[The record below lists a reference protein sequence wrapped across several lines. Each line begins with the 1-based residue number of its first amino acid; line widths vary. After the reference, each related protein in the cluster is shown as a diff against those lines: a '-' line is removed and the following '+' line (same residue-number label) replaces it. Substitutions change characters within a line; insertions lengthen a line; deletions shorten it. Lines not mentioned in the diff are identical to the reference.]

1 MGGTA
6 VSVALFDSGD
16 HRFMKRAIILVL
28 ALVVLLGAAG
38 GLGYFQ
44 MVVKPAMIKG
54 FIQKAG
60 QPTNSVAAT
69 QARTET
75 WTPTLTAIGSLRATQ
90 GVEIAP
96 QVGGVVR
103 AIKFESSQ
111 DIQKGA
117 LLVEIDDSTE
127 QADLKANQAALLNAQ
142 STLNRQSKLVSGG
155 NSTQATLDQ
164 ATAARDQAA
173 AAVER
178 TKAIIAQKRIAA
190 PFDGR
195 LGIRRIDI
203 GQYVSPG
210 APLVT
215 LQQLDPIY
223 VDFQAPEQYFARLAV
238 DQTITLTVDAFGGK
252 TFSGKVKFL
261 DARISTDTRNF
272 LVRGEIENKD
282 KKLLPGMF
290 ANVSVLAGD
299 ARQVVTLPRT
309 AVVYSLYGDSVYVLK
324 TPAPKPGEAQAA
336 QPQKATQPT
345 DALYE
350 VERRFVRVGETQG
363 DRVEIADGVKAGET
377 VVSEGQVKLFAGMRV
392 RIDPKAGL
400 APMNPMPKL

>member
-1 MGGTA
+1 
-6 VSVALFDSGD
+6 
-16 HRFMKRAIILVL
+16 MKRAIILVL
-28 ALVVLLGAAG
+28 ALVILLGAAG

-69 QARTET
+69 QAKTET

-111 DIQKGA
+111 DVHKGA

-178 TKAIIAQKRIAA
+178 TKAIIAQKRIVA

-210 APLVT
+210 TPLVT
-215 LQQLDPIY
+215 LQKLDPIY

-238 DQTITLTVDAFGGK
+238 GQTITLTVDAFGGK
-252 TFSGKVKFL
+252 TFNGKVKFL

-272 LVRGEIENKD
+272 LVRGEIQNDE

-290 ANVSVLAGD
+290 ANVSVSAGSP
-299 ARQVVTLPRT
+299 REVVTLPRT

-336 QPQKATQPT
+336 QPQAGVKPS

-350 VERRFVRVGETQG
+350 VERRFVRVGETHG

-377 VVSEGQVKLFAGMRV
+377 VVSEGQVKLFPGMRV

-400 APMNPMPKL
+400 PPMNPMPKL

>member
-1 MGGTA
+1 
-6 VSVALFDSGD
+6 
-16 HRFMKRAIILVL
+16 MKRAIIIVL
-28 ALVVLLGAAG
+28 ALVILLGAAG

-54 FIQKAG
+54 FIQNAG
-60 QPTNSVAAT
+60 QPTSSVAAVD
-69 QARTET
+69 AKTES

-103 AIKFESSQ
+103 AIRFESSQ
-111 DIQKGA
+111 DIKKGA
-117 LLVEIDDSTE
+117 PLVEIDDSTE
-127 QADLKANQAALLNAQ
+127 QADLKANQAALQNTQA
-142 STLNRQSKLVSGG
+142 TLERQSKLVSGG
-155 NSTQATLDQ
+155 NTTQASLDQ

-178 TKAIIAQKRIAA
+178 TKAIIAQKRISA

-210 APLVT
+210 TPLVT

-223 VDFQAPEQYFARLAV
+223 VDFQAPEQYFAQLAV
-238 DQTITLTVDAFGGK
+238 GQTIVLTVDAFAGK
-252 TFSGKVKFL
+252 TFKGKIKFL
-261 DARISTDTRNF
+261 DTRISTDTRNF
-272 LVRGEIENKD
+272 LVRGEIENND

-290 ANVSVLAGD
+290 ANVTVSAGAPRD
-299 ARQVVTLPRT
+299 VVTLPRT
-309 AVVYSLYGDSVYVLK
+309 AIVYSLYGDSVYVLK

-336 QPQKATQPT
+336 QPKAAGGDP
-345 DALYE
+345 LFE

-363 DRVEIADGVKAGET
+363 DRIEIVEGVKAGEK
-377 VVSEGQVKLFAGMRV
+377 VVSEGQVKLFQGMRV
-392 RIDPKAGL
+392 RVDPKAGL
-400 APMNPMPKL
+400 PPMNPMPKL

>member
-1 MGGTA
+1 
-6 VSVALFDSGD
+6 
-16 HRFMKRAIILVL
+16 MKRAIVIVL
-28 ALVVLLGAAG
+28 ALVILLGAAG

-44 MVVKPAMIKG
+44 MVMKPAMIKG

-60 QPTNSVAAT
+60 QPTSTVAAT
-69 QARTET
+69 QAKTET

-127 QADLKANQAALLNAQ
+127 QADLKANQAALRNAQ
-142 STLNRQSKLVSGG
+142 ATLDRQSKLVSGG
-155 NSTQATLDQ
+155 NTTQASLDQ
-164 ATAARDQAA
+164 AIATRDQAA

-178 TKAIIAQKRIAA
+178 TKAIIAQKRIVA

-210 APLVT
+210 TPLVT
-215 LQQLDPIY
+215 LQKLDPIY

-238 DQTITLTVDAFGGK
+238 GQTITLTVDAFGGK
-252 TFSGKVKFL
+252 TFNGKVKFL

-272 LVRGEIENKD
+272 LVRGEIQNDE

-290 ANVSVLAGD
+290 ANVSVSAGSP
-299 ARQVVTLPRT
+299 REVVTLPRT

-336 QPQKATQPT
+336 QPQAGVKPS

-350 VERRFVRVGETQG
+350 VERRFVRVGETHG

-377 VVSEGQVKLFAGMRV
+377 VVSEGQVKLFPGMRV

-400 APMNPMPKL
+400 PPMNPMPKL

>member
-1 MGGTA
+1 
-6 VSVALFDSGD
+6 
-16 HRFMKRAIILVL
+16 MKRAIVIVL
-28 ALVVLLGAAG
+28 ALVILLGAAG

-44 MVVKPAMIKG
+44 MVMKPAMIKG

-60 QPTNSVAAT
+60 QPTSSVAAT
-69 QARTET
+69 QAKTET

-127 QADLKANQAALLNAQ
+127 QADLKANQAALRNAQ
-142 STLNRQSKLVSGG
+142 ATLDRQSKLVSGG
-155 NSTQATLDQ
+155 NTTQASLDQ
-164 ATAARDQAA
+164 ATATRDQAA

-178 TKAIIAQKRIAA
+178 TKAIIAQKRIVA

-210 APLVT
+210 TPLVT
-215 LQQLDPIY
+215 LQKLDPIY

-238 DQTITLTVDAFGGK
+238 GQTITLTVDAFGGK
-252 TFSGKVKFL
+252 TFNGKVKFL

-272 LVRGEIENKD
+272 LVRGEIQNDE

-290 ANVSVLAGD
+290 ANVSVSAGSP
-299 ARQVVTLPRT
+299 REVVTLPRT

-336 QPQKATQPT
+336 QPQAGVKPS

-350 VERRFVRVGETQG
+350 VERRFVRVGETHG

-377 VVSEGQVKLFAGMRV
+377 VVSEGQVKLFPGMRV

-400 APMNPMPKL
+400 PPMNPMPKL

>member
-1 MGGTA
+1 
-6 VSVALFDSGD
+6 
-16 HRFMKRAIILVL
+16 MKRASIIIITLL
-28 ALVVLLGAAG
+28 ILLGLAG

-44 MVVKPAMIKG
+44 TVTKPAMIKG

-60 QPTNSVAAT
+60 QPTSSVAAAA
-69 QARTET
+69 ARTET

-103 AIKFESSQ
+103 AIRFESSQ
-111 DIQKGA
+111 DVKKGTP
-117 LLVEIDDSTE
+117 LVEIDDSTE
-127 QADLKANQAALLNAQ
+127 QADLKANQAALVNTQ
-142 STLNRQSKLVSGG
+142 TTLERQSKLVSGG
-155 NSTQATLDQ
+155 NTTQASLDQ

-178 TKAIIAQKRIAA
+178 TKAIIAQKRIVA

-203 GQYVSPG
+203 GQYVPPG
-210 APLVT
+210 TPMVT

-223 VDFQAPEQYFARLAV
+223 VDFQAPEQNFAQLAV
-238 DQTITLTVDAFGGK
+238 GQTINLTVDAFAGRTFNGK
-252 TFSGKVKFL
+252 IKFL
-261 DARISTDTRNF
+261 DARISIDTRNF
-272 LVRGEIENKD
+272 LVRGEIENND

-290 ANVSVLAGD
+290 ANVSVSAG
-299 ARQVVTLPRT
+299 APRQVVTLPRT
-309 AVVYSLYGDSVYVLK
+309 AIVYSLYGDSVYVLK
-324 TPAPKPGEAQAA
+324 TPAPKAGEAQAA
-336 QPQKATQPT
+336 TPQTASQPQGDQ
-345 DALYE
+345 LFE

-363 DRVEIADGVKAGET
+363 NRIEMAEGVKAGET
-377 VVSEGQVKLFAGMRV
+377 VVTEGQVKLFPGMRV
-392 RIDPKAGL
+392 RIDPNAGL

>member
-1 MGGTA
+1 MA
-6 VSVALFDSGD
+6 RRLAPPDIP
-16 HRFMKRAIILVL
+16 RRMKRASLLTIVF
-28 ALVVLLGAAG
+28 VLLAGLAG
-38 GLGYFQ
+38 GLYYFQ
-44 MVVKPAMIKG
+44 TETKPAMIKG

-69 QARTET
+69 PAKLET

-103 AIKFESSQ
+103 AIRFESSQ
-111 DIQKGA
+111 DIKKGA

-127 QADLKANQAALLNAQ
+127 QADLKANIAALQNAQ
-142 STLNRQSKLVSGG
+142 LTYDRQSKLVSGG
-155 NSTQATLDQ
+155 NTTQANLDQ
-164 ATAARDQAA
+164 ALAGRDQAA

-178 TKAIIAQKRIAA
+178 TKAIIAQKKIVA

-210 APLVT
+210 TALVT

-223 VDFQAPEQYFARLAV
+223 VDFQAPEQNLAQIAV
-238 DQTITLTVDAFGGK
+238 GQAIDLTVDAFPGRK
-252 TFSGKVKFL
+252 FVGKVKFV
-261 DARISTDTRNF
+261 DARVSVDTRNF
-272 LVRGEIENKD
+272 LVRGEIENAE

-290 ANVSVLAGD
+290 ANVAIMAGAKRD
-299 ARQVVTLPRT
+299 VVTTPRT

-324 TPAPKPGEAQAA
+324 GAAGSGQTQAA
-336 QPQKATQPT
+336 PAA

-350 VERRFVRVGETQG
+350 VERRFVRLGETQG
-363 DRVEIADGVKAGET
+363 DRIEIREGLKAGET
-377 VVSEGQVKLFAGMRV
+377 VVSEGQIKLFPGMKV
-392 RIDPKAGL
+392 RIDPNAGL
-400 APMNPMPKL
+400 APMNPLPRL

>member
-1 MGGTA
+1 
-6 VSVALFDSGD
+6 
-16 HRFMKRAIILVL
+16 MKRAIVIVL
-28 ALVVLLGAAG
+28 ALVILLGAAG

-44 MVVKPAMIKG
+44 MVMKPAMIKG

-60 QPTNSVAAT
+60 QPTSSVAAT
-69 QARTET
+69 QAKTET
-75 WTPTLTAIGSLRATQ
+75 WTPTLAAIGSLRATQ

-127 QADLKANQAALLNAQ
+127 QADLKANQAALRNAQ
-142 STLNRQSKLVSGG
+142 ATLDRQSKLVSGG
-155 NSTQATLDQ
+155 NTTQASLDQ
-164 ATAARDQAA
+164 ATATRDQAA

-178 TKAIIAQKRIAA
+178 TKAIIAQKRIVA

-210 APLVT
+210 TPLVT
-215 LQQLDPIY
+215 LQKLDPIY

-238 DQTITLTVDAFGGK
+238 GQTITLTVDAFGGK
-252 TFSGKVKFL
+252 TFNGKVKFL

-272 LVRGEIENKD
+272 LVRGEIQNDE

-290 ANVSVLAGD
+290 ANVSVSAGSP
-299 ARQVVTLPRT
+299 REVVTLPRT

-336 QPQKATQPT
+336 QPQAGVKPS

-350 VERRFVRVGETQG
+350 VERRFVRVGETHG

-377 VVSEGQVKLFAGMRV
+377 VVSEGQVKLFPGMRV

-400 APMNPMPKL
+400 PPMNPMPKL

>member
-1 MGGTA
+1 
-6 VSVALFDSGD
+6 
-16 HRFMKRAIILVL
+16 MKRAIVIVL
-28 ALVVLLGAAG
+28 ALVILLGAAG

-44 MVVKPAMIKG
+44 MVMKPAMIKG

-60 QPTNSVAAT
+60 QPTSSVAAT
-69 QARTET
+69 QAKTET

-127 QADLKANQAALLNAQ
+127 QADLKANQAALRNAQ
-142 STLNRQSKLVSGG
+142 ATLDRQSKLVSGG
-155 NSTQATLDQ
+155 NTTQASLDQ
-164 ATAARDQAA
+164 AIATRDQAA

-178 TKAIIAQKRIAA
+178 TKAIIAQKRIVA

-210 APLVT
+210 TPLVT
-215 LQQLDPIY
+215 LQKLDPIY

-238 DQTITLTVDAFGGK
+238 GQTITLTVDAFGGK
-252 TFSGKVKFL
+252 TFNGKVKFL

-272 LVRGEIENKD
+272 LVRGEIQNDE

-290 ANVSVLAGD
+290 ANVSVSAGSP
-299 ARQVVTLPRT
+299 REVVTLPRT

-336 QPQKATQPT
+336 QPQAGVKPS

-350 VERRFVRVGETQG
+350 VERRFVRVGETHG

-377 VVSEGQVKLFAGMRV
+377 VVSEGQVKLFPGMRV

-400 APMNPMPKL
+400 PPMNPMPKL

>member
-1 MGGTA
+1 
-6 VSVALFDSGD
+6 
-16 HRFMKRAIILVL
+16 MKRAIVIVL
-28 ALVVLLGAAG
+28 ALVILLGAAG

-44 MVVKPAMIKG
+44 MVMKPAMIKG

-60 QPTNSVAAT
+60 QPTSSVAAT
-69 QARTET
+69 QAKTET

-127 QADLKANQAALLNAQ
+127 QADLKANQAALRNAQ
-142 STLNRQSKLVSGG
+142 ATLDRQSKLVSGG
-155 NSTQATLDQ
+155 NTTQASLDQ
-164 ATAARDQAA
+164 ATATRDQAA

-178 TKAIIAQKRIAA
+178 TKAIIAQKRIVA

-210 APLVT
+210 TPLVT
-215 LQQLDPIY
+215 LQKLDPIY

-238 DQTITLTVDAFGGK
+238 GQTITLTVDAFGGK
-252 TFSGKVKFL
+252 TFNGKVKFL

-272 LVRGEIENKD
+272 LVRGEIQNDE

-290 ANVSVLAGD
+290 ANVSVSAGSP
-299 ARQVVTLPRT
+299 REVVTLPRT

-336 QPQKATQPT
+336 QPQAGVKPSDT
-345 DALYE
+345 LYE
-350 VERRFVRVGETQG
+350 VERRFVRVGETHG

-377 VVSEGQVKLFAGMRV
+377 VVSEGQVKLFPGMRV

-400 APMNPMPKL
+400 PPMNPMPKL

>member
-1 MGGTA
+1 
-6 VSVALFDSGD
+6 
-16 HRFMKRAIILVL
+16 MKRASIVVIVL
-28 ALVVLLGAAG
+28 IVLLGLAG

-44 MVVKPAMIKG
+44 MVVKPEMIKG
-54 FIQKAG
+54 FIKSAG

-69 QARTET
+69 TSKEEN
-75 WTPTLTAIGSLRATQ
+75 WTPRLAAIGSLRATQ

-103 AIKFESSQ
+103 AIRFESSQ

-117 LLVEIDDSTE
+117 PLVEIDDSTE
-127 QADLKANQAALLNAQ
+127 QADLKSNQALLRNAQ
-142 STLNRQSKLVSGG
+142 FVLDRQSKLVGGG
-155 NSTQATLDQ
+155 NTTQASVDS

-178 TKAIIAQKRIAA
+178 TKAVIAQKQIAA
-190 PFDGR
+190 PFSGR

-210 APLVT
+210 MPLVT

-223 VDFQAPEQYFARLAV
+223 VDFQAPEQNFAQLATGQTV
-238 DQTITLTVDAFGGK
+238 DIAVDAFPGQKFTGRI
-252 TFSGKVKFL
+252 KFL
-261 DARISTDTRNF
+261 DARVSIDTRNF
-272 LVRGEIENKD
+272 LVRAEIDNPA

-290 ANVSVLAGD
+290 ANVSVAAGQP
-299 ARQVVTLPRT
+299 RTVVTLPRT
-309 AVVYSLYGDSVYVLK
+309 SVAYSLYGDSIYVLA
-324 TPAPKPGEAQAA
+324 PAAPPAGGAQAA
-336 QPQKATQPT
+336 PAQAQSDQ
-345 DALYE
+345 LFS

-363 DRVEIADGVKAGET
+363 DRVAISEGLKPSET
-377 VVSEGQVKLFAGMRV
+377 VISEGQIKLQPGMRV

-400 APMNPMPKL
+400 APMNPLPRL

>member
-1 MGGTA
+1 
-6 VSVALFDSGD
+6 
-16 HRFMKRAIILVL
+16 MKRAVILVL
-28 ALVVLLGAAG
+28 AFVILLGAAG

-60 QPTNSVAAT
+60 QPTNSVGAT
-69 QARTET
+69 QAKTET

-111 DIQKGA
+111 DIKKGA

-127 QADLKANQAALLNAQ
+127 QADLKANQAALVNTQA
-142 STLNRQSKLVSGG
+142 TLDRQSKLVSGG

-178 TKAIIAQKRIAA
+178 IKAVIAQKRIVA

-210 APLVT
+210 TPLVT

-223 VDFQAPEQYFARLAV
+223 VDFQAPEQYFAQLAV
-238 DQTITLTVDAFGGK
+238 GQTIVLTVDAFAGK
-252 TFSGKVKFL
+252 TFKGKIKFL

-272 LVRGEIENKD
+272 LVRGEIEND
-282 KKLLPGMF
+282 EKKLLPGMF
-290 ANVSVLAGD
+290 ANVSVSAG
-299 ARQVVTLPRT
+299 APRQVVTLPRT

-324 TPAPKPGEAQAA
+324 TPEPRPGDAQAA
-336 QPQKATQPT
+336 QAQAPAQPQA

-350 VERRFVRVGETQG
+350 VDRRFVRVGETQG
-363 DRVEIADGVKAGET
+363 DRIEIADGVKAGEM
-377 VVSEGQVKLFAGMRV
+377 VVSEGQVKLFPGMRV
-392 RIDPKAGL
+392 RVDPNAGL
-400 APMNPMPKL
+400 APMTPLPKL

>member
-1 MGGTA
+1 
-6 VSVALFDSGD
+6 
-16 HRFMKRAIILVL
+16 MKRAIVIVL
-28 ALVVLLGAAG
+28 ALVILLGAAG

-60 QPTNSVAAT
+60 QPTSSVAAT
-69 QARTET
+69 QAKTET

-127 QADLKANQAALLNAQ
+127 QADLKANQAALRNAQ
-142 STLNRQSKLVSGG
+142 ATLDRQSKLVSGG
-155 NSTQATLDQ
+155 NTTQASLDQ
-164 ATAARDQAA
+164 AIATRDQAA

-178 TKAIIAQKRIAA
+178 TKAIIAQKRIVA

-210 APLVT
+210 TPLVT
-215 LQQLDPIY
+215 LQKLDPIY

-238 DQTITLTVDAFGGK
+238 GQTITLTVDAFGGK
-252 TFSGKVKFL
+252 TFNGKVKFL

-272 LVRGEIENKD
+272 LVRGEIQNDE

-290 ANVSVLAGD
+290 ANVSVSAGSP
-299 ARQVVTLPRT
+299 REVVTLPRT

-336 QPQKATQPT
+336 QPQAGVKPS

-350 VERRFVRVGETQG
+350 VERRFVRVGETHG

-377 VVSEGQVKLFAGMRV
+377 VVSEGQVKLFPGMRV

-400 APMNPMPKL
+400 PPMNPMPKL

>member
-1 MGGTA
+1 
-6 VSVALFDSGD
+6 
-16 HRFMKRAIILVL
+16 MKRAIILVL
-28 ALVVLLGAAG
+28 ALIILLGAAG

-44 MVVKPAMIKG
+44 MIVKLAMIKG
-54 FIQKAG
+54 FIQQAG

-96 QVGGVVR
+96 QIGGVVR
-103 AIKFESSQ
+103 AIRFESSQ
-111 DIQKGA
+111 DIKKGA

-127 QADLKANQAALLNAQ
+127 QADLKANQAALQNAQ
-142 STLNRQSKLVSGG
+142 TTLDRQSKLVSGG
-155 NSTQATLDQ
+155 NTTQANADQ
-164 ATAARDQAA
+164 ALAARDQAA

-178 TKAIIAQKRIAA
+178 TKAIIAQKRIVA

-223 VDFQAPEQYFARLAV
+223 VDFQAPEQYFAQLGV
-238 DQTITLTVDAFGGK
+238 GQTITLTVDAFPGRTFNGK
-252 TFSGKVKFL
+252 IKFL
-261 DARISTDTRNF
+261 DARISIDTRNF
-272 LVRGEIENKD
+272 LVRGEIENND

-290 ANVSVLAGD
+290 ANVVVMAGA

-309 AVVYSLYGDSVYVLK
+309 SVVYSLYGDSVYVLK
-324 TPAPKPGEAQAA
+324 PAAKPGEAQAA
-336 QPQKATQPT
+336 QPQQAAQG
-345 DALYE
+345 DASLYE
-350 VERRFVRVGETQG
+350 VERRFVRIGETQG
-363 DRVEIADGVKAGET
+363 DRVEIVDGVKTGET
-377 VVSEGQVKLFAGMRV
+377 VVSEGQIKLFPGMRV

>member
-1 MGGTA
+1 
-6 VSVALFDSGD
+6 
-16 HRFMKRAIILVL
+16 MKRAAIIFL
-28 ALVVLLGAAG
+28 ALAILLGAAG

-44 MVVKPAMIKG
+44 MVVKPAMVKG

-60 QPTNSVAAT
+60 QPTSSVAAT
-69 QARTET
+69 QARTEN
-75 WTPTLTAIGSLRATQ
+75 WTPTLNAIGSLRATQ

-96 QVGGVVR
+96 QIGGVVR
-103 AIKFESSQ
+103 AIRFESSQ
-111 DIQKGA
+111 DIKKGA

-127 QADLKANQAALLNAQ
+127 QADLKANQAALQNAQ
-142 STLNRQSKLVSGG
+142 LTYERQSKLVSGG
-155 NSTQATLDQ
+155 NTTQASMDQ
-164 ATAARDQAA
+164 ALAAREQAA

-178 TKAIIAQKRIAA
+178 TKAVIAQKRIVA

-223 VDFQAPEQYFARLAV
+223 VDFQAPEQYFAQLAV
-238 DQTITLTVDAFGGK
+238 GQTITLTVDAFPGK
-252 TFSGKVKFL
+252 PFKGKIKFL
-261 DARISTDTRNF
+261 DARISIDTRNF
-272 LVRGEIENKD
+272 LVRGEIENNAKQ
-282 KKLLPGMF
+282 LLPGMF
-290 ANVSVLAGD
+290 ANLTVMAGA

-324 TPAPKPGEAQAA
+324 PPAPKPGEAQAA
-336 QPQKATQPT
+336 GPQS

-363 DRVEIADGVKAGET
+363 EQIKISDGVKAGET
-377 VVSEGQVKLFAGMRV
+377 VVGEGQVKLFPGMRV

>member
-1 MGGTA
+1 
-6 VSVALFDSGD
+6 
-16 HRFMKRAIILVL
+16 MKRAIIIVL
-28 ALVVLLGAAG
+28 ALVILLGAAG

-54 FIQKAG
+54 FIQNAG
-60 QPTNSVAAT
+60 QPTSSVAA
-69 QARTET
+69 ADAKTES
-75 WTPTLTAIGSLRATQ
+75 WTPTLNAIGSLRATQ

-103 AIKFESSQ
+103 AIRFESSQ
-111 DIQKGA
+111 DIKRGA
-117 LLVEIDDSTE
+117 PLVEIDDSTE
-127 QADLKANQAALLNAQ
+127 QADLKANQAALQNTQA
-142 STLNRQSKLVSGG
+142 TLERQSKLVSGG
-155 NSTQATLDQ
+155 NTTQASLDQ

-178 TKAIIAQKRIAA
+178 TKAVIAQKRIVA

-210 APLVT
+210 TPLVT

-223 VDFQAPEQYFARLAV
+223 VDFQAPEQYFAQLAV
-238 DQTITLTVDAFGGK
+238 GQTIVLTVDAFPGK
-252 TFSGKVKFL
+252 SFKGKIKFL
-261 DARISTDTRNF
+261 DTRISVDTRNF
-272 LVRGEIENKD
+272 LVRGEIENND

-290 ANVSVLAGD
+290 ANVTVSAG
-299 ARQVVTLPRT
+299 APREVVTLPRT
-309 AVVYSLYGDSVYVLK
+309 SIVYSLYGDSVYVLK
-324 TPAPKPGEAQAA
+324 TPAPKAGEAQAA
-336 QPQKATQPT
+336 PKAANGDP
-345 DALYE
+345 LFE

-363 DRVEIADGVKAGET
+363 DRIEIAEGVRAGEKI
-377 VVSEGQVKLFAGMRV
+377 VSEGQVKLFPGMRV

-400 APMNPMPKL
+400 PPMNPMPKL

>member
-1 MGGTA
+1 
-6 VSVALFDSGD
+6 
-16 HRFMKRAIILVL
+16 MKRAIILVL
-28 ALVVLLGAAG
+28 ALVILLGAAG

-69 QARTET
+69 QAKTET

-111 DIQKGA
+111 DVQKGA

-127 QADLKANQAALLNAQ
+127 QADLKANQAALRNAQ
-142 STLNRQSKLVSGG
+142 ATLDRQSKLVSGG

-164 ATAARDQAA
+164 ATSARDQAA

-210 APLVT
+210 TPLVT
-215 LQQLDPIY
+215 LQKLDPIY

-238 DQTITLTVDAFGGK
+238 GQTITLTVDAFGGK
-252 TFSGKVKFL
+252 TFNGKVKFL

-272 LVRGEIENKD
+272 LVRGEIQNDE

-290 ANVSVLAGD
+290 ANVSVSAGSP
-299 ARQVVTLPRT
+299 REVVTLPRT

-336 QPQKATQPT
+336 QPQAGVKPSG
-345 DALYE
+345 ALYE
-350 VERRFVRVGETQG
+350 VERRFVRVGETHG

-377 VVSEGQVKLFAGMRV
+377 VVSEGQVKLFPGMRV

-400 APMNPMPKL
+400 PPMNPMPKL

>member
-1 MGGTA
+1 
-6 VSVALFDSGD
+6 
-16 HRFMKRAIILVL
+16 MKRAIILVL
-28 ALVVLLGAAG
+28 ALVILLGAAG

-54 FIQKAG
+54 FIQQAG

-69 QARTET
+69 QAKQET

-103 AIKFESSQ
+103 AIRFESSQ
-111 DIQKGA
+111 DVKKGA

-127 QADLKANQAALLNAQ
+127 QADLKANQAALQNAQ
-142 STLNRQSKLVSGG
+142 TTLDRQSKLVSGG
-155 NSTQATLDQ
+155 NTTQANADQ
-164 ATAARDQAA
+164 ALAARDQAA

-178 TKAIIAQKRIAA
+178 TKAIIAQKRIVA

-223 VDFQAPEQYFARLAV
+223 VDFQAPEQYFAQLGV
-238 DQTITLTVDAFGGK
+238 GQTITLTVDAFAGRTFKGK
-252 TFSGKVKFL
+252 IRFL

-272 LVRGEIENKD
+272 LVRGEIENNE

-290 ANVSVLAGD
+290 ANVVVMAGA
-299 ARQVVTLPRT
+299 AREVVTLPRT
-309 AVVYSLYGDSVYVLK
+309 AIVYSLYGDSVYALK
-324 TPAPKPGEAQAA
+324 PAGATPGEAQAA
-336 QPQKATQPT
+336 QPRQAAQPQT

-363 DRVEIADGVKAGET
+363 DRIEIADGVKAGET
-377 VVSEGQVKLFAGMRV
+377 VVTEGQVKLFPGMRV
-392 RIDPKAGL
+392 RIDPKGGL

>member
-1 MGGTA
+1 
-6 VSVALFDSGD
+6 
-16 HRFMKRAIILVL
+16 MKRAIILVL
-28 ALVVLLGAAG
+28 ALVILLGAAG

-69 QARTET
+69 QAKTET

-127 QADLKANQAALLNAQ
+127 QADLKANQAALRNAQ
-142 STLNRQSKLVSGG
+142 ATLDRQSKLVSGG
-155 NSTQATLDQ
+155 NTTQASLDQ
-164 ATAARDQAA
+164 ATATRDQAA

-178 TKAIIAQKRIAA
+178 TKAIIAQKRIVA

-210 APLVT
+210 TPLVT
-215 LQQLDPIY
+215 LQKLDPIY

-238 DQTITLTVDAFGGK
+238 GQTITLTVDAFGGK
-252 TFSGKVKFL
+252 TFNGKVKFL

-272 LVRGEIENKD
+272 LVRGEIQNDE

-290 ANVSVLAGD
+290 ANVSVMAGD
-299 ARQVVTLPRT
+299 PRSVVTLPRT

-336 QPQKATQPT
+336 QPQAGVKPS

-350 VERRFVRVGETQG
+350 VERRFVRVGETHG

-377 VVSEGQVKLFAGMRV
+377 VVSEGQVKLFPGMRV

-400 APMNPMPKL
+400 PPMNPMPKL

>member
-1 MGGTA
+1 
-6 VSVALFDSGD
+6 
-16 HRFMKRAIILVL
+16 MKRATILIL
-28 ALVVLLGAAG
+28 ALVILLGAAA

-69 QARTET
+69 QAKNET
-75 WTPTLTAIGSLRATQ
+75 WTPTLTAIGSLRATK

-111 DIQKGA
+111 DVKKGT

-127 QADLKANQAALLNAQ
+127 QADLKSSQAALVNAQ
-142 STLNRQSKLVSGG
+142 TTLDRQSKLVSGG
-155 NSTQATLDQ
+155 NTTQASLDQ

-178 TKAIIAQKRIAA
+178 IKAVIAQKRIAA

-210 APLVT
+210 TPLVT

-223 VDFQAPEQYFARLAV
+223 VDFQAPEQYFALLAV
-238 DQTITLTVDAFGGK
+238 DQSIALTVDAFSGK
-252 TFSGKVKFL
+252 TFNGKIKFL
-261 DARISTDTRNF
+261 DARISTDTRSV
-272 LVRGEIENKD
+272 LVRGEIEND
-282 KKLLPGMF
+282 EKKLLPGMF
-290 ANVSVLAGD
+290 ANVSVSAG
-299 ARQVVTLPRT
+299 APRQIVTLPRT

-324 TPAPKPGEAQAA
+324 TPEAKPGEAQAA
-336 QPQKATQPT
+336 QPPNATQPQGAAQA

-350 VERRFVRVGETQG
+350 IERRFVRLGETQR
-363 DRVEIADGVKAGET
+363 DRIEITEGVKAGEN
-377 VVSEGQVKLFAGMRV
+377 VVSEGQVKLFPGMRV
-392 RIDPKAGL
+392 RIDPKAAL

>member
-1 MGGTA
+1 
-6 VSVALFDSGD
+6 
-16 HRFMKRAIILVL
+16 MKRAIILVL

-111 DIQKGA
+111 DVHKGA

-272 LVRGEIENKD
+272 LV
-282 KKLLPGMF
+282 
-290 ANVSVLAGD
+290 
-299 ARQVVTLPRT
+299 
-309 AVVYSLYGDSVYVLK
+309 
-324 TPAPKPGEAQAA
+324 
-336 QPQKATQPT
+336 
-345 DALYE
+345 
-350 VERRFVRVGETQG
+350 
-363 DRVEIADGVKAGET
+363 
-377 VVSEGQVKLFAGMRV
+377 
-392 RIDPKAGL
+392 
-400 APMNPMPKL
+400 

>member
-1 MGGTA
+1 
-6 VSVALFDSGD
+6 
-16 HRFMKRAIILVL
+16 MKRASIIIL
-28 ALVVLLGAAG
+28 ALVILLGMAG
-38 GLGYFQ
+38 GLAYFQ
-44 MVVKPAMIKG
+44 TVTKPAMIKG

-60 QPTNSVAAT
+60 QPTSSVAA
-69 QARTET
+69 QAVKTET

-103 AIKFESSQ
+103 AIRFESSQ
-111 DIQKGA
+111 DIKKGA

-127 QADLKANQAALLNAQ
+127 QADLKANQAALQNTQA
-142 STLNRQSKLVSGG
+142 TLDRQSKLVSGG
-155 NSTQATLDQ
+155 NTTQASLDQ

-178 TKAIIAQKRIAA
+178 TKAIIAQKRIVA

-210 APLVT
+210 TPMVT

-223 VDFQAPEQYFARLAV
+223 VDFQSPEQYFAQLAV
-238 DQTITLTVDAFGGK
+238 GQTIALTVDAFAGRTFRGK
-252 TFSGKVKFL
+252 IKFL
-261 DARISTDTRNF
+261 DARISVDTRNF
-272 LVRGEIENKD
+272 LVRGEIENDD

-290 ANVSVLAGD
+290 ANVTVSAGKP
-299 ARQVVTLPRT
+299 REVVTLPRT

-324 TPAPKPGEAQAA
+324 TPAPKAGEAQAA
-336 QPQKATQPT
+336 TPAPANAQGGDQ
-345 DALYE
+345 LYE

-363 DRVEIADGVKAGET
+363 DRIEIAEGVKAGELAVT
-377 VVSEGQVKLFAGMRV
+377 EGQIKLFPGMRV
-392 RIDPKAGL
+392 RIDPNAGL
-400 APMNPMPKL
+400 APMKPLPKL

>member
-1 MGGTA
+1 
-6 VSVALFDSGD
+6 
-16 HRFMKRAIILVL
+16 MKRAIVIVL
-28 ALVVLLGAAG
+28 ALVILLGAAG

-60 QPTNSVAAT
+60 QPTSSVAAT
-69 QARTET
+69 QAKTET

-111 DIQKGA
+111 DVQKGA

-127 QADLKANQAALLNAQ
+127 QADLKANQAALRNAQ
-142 STLNRQSKLVSGG
+142 GTLDRQSKLVSGG
-155 NSTQATLDQ
+155 NTTQASLDQ
-164 ATAARDQAA
+164 ATATRDQAA

-178 TKAIIAQKRIAA
+178 TKAIIAQKRIVA

-215 LQQLDPIY
+215 LQKLDPIY

-238 DQTITLTVDAFGGK
+238 GQSITLTVDAFSGK
-252 TFSGKVKFL
+252 TFNGKVKFL

-272 LVRGEIENKD
+272 LVRGEIQNDE

-290 ANVSVLAGD
+290 ANVSVMAGD
-299 ARQVVTLPRT
+299 PRSVVTLPRT

-324 TPAPKPGEAQAA
+324 PPGAKPGEAQAA
-336 QPQKATQPT
+336 QPPASAQPSDT
-345 DALYE
+345 LYE

-363 DRVEIADGVKAGET
+363 DRVEIADGVKTGET
-377 VVSEGQVKLFAGMRV
+377 VVSEGQVKLFPGMRV

-400 APMNPMPKL
+400 PPMNPMPKL

>member
-1 MGGTA
+1 
-6 VSVALFDSGD
+6 
-16 HRFMKRAIILVL
+16 MKRAIIIVL
-28 ALVVLLGAAG
+28 ALAILFGLAG

-44 MVVKPAMIKG
+44 FVKKPEMIKG
-54 FIQKAG
+54 FIQSAG
-60 QPTNSVAAT
+60 QPTNSVAA
-69 QARTET
+69 AEAKTET
-75 WTPTLTAIGSLRATQ
+75 WTPTLNAIGSLRATQ

-103 AIKFESSQ
+103 AIRFESSQ
-111 DIQKGA
+111 DIKKGA

-127 QADLKANQAALLNAQ
+127 QADLKSSQAALVNAQ
-142 STLNRQSKLVSGG
+142 TTLDRQSKLVSGG
-155 NSTQATLDQ
+155 NTTQASLDQ

-178 TKAIIAQKRIAA
+178 IKAVIAQKRIVA

-210 APLVT
+210 TPLVT

-223 VDFQAPEQYFARLAV
+223 VDFQAPEQYFAQLAV
-238 DQTITLTVDAFGGK
+238 GQTIALTVDAFPGK
-252 TFSGKVKFL
+252 AFSGKVKFL

-272 LVRGEIENKD
+272 LVRGEIENNAKT
-282 KKLLPGMF
+282 LLPGMF
-290 ANVSVLAGD
+290 ANVTVSAG
-299 ARQVVTLPRT
+299 APRQVVTLPRT
-309 AVVYSLYGDSVYVLK
+309 AIVYSLYGDSVYVLK

-336 QPQKATQPT
+336 PAPSAGQAPS
-345 DALYE
+345 DLYE
-350 VERRFVRVGETQG
+350 VERRFVRIGETQG
-363 DRVEIADGVKAGET
+363 DRIEIVDGVKVGEK
-377 VVSEGQVKLFAGMRV
+377 VVTEGQVKLFPGMRV

-400 APMNPMPKL
+400 PPMNPMPKL

>member
-1 MGGTA
+1 
-6 VSVALFDSGD
+6 
-16 HRFMKRAIILVL
+16 MKRAVILVL
-28 ALVVLLGAAG
+28 AFVILLGAAG

-60 QPTNSVAAT
+60 QPTNSVGAT
-69 QARTET
+69 QAKTET

-111 DIQKGA
+111 DIKKGA

-127 QADLKANQAALLNAQ
+127 QADLKANQAALVNTQA
-142 STLNRQSKLVSGG
+142 TLDRQSKLVSGG

-178 TKAIIAQKRIAA
+178 IKAVIAQKRIVA

-210 APLVT
+210 TPLVT

-223 VDFQAPEQYFARLAV
+223 VDFQAPEQYFAQLAV
-238 DQTITLTVDAFGGK
+238 GQTIVLTVDAFAGK
-252 TFSGKVKFL
+252 TFKGKIKFL

-272 LVRGEIENKD
+272 LVRGEIEND
-282 KKLLPGMF
+282 EKKLLPGMF
-290 ANVSVLAGD
+290 ANVSVSAG
-299 ARQVVTLPRT
+299 APRQVVTLPRT
-309 AVVYSLYGDSVYVLK
+309 AVGYSLYRDSVYGLK
-324 TPAPKPGEAQAA
+324 TPEPRPGDAQAA
-336 QPQKATQPT
+336 QAQTPAQPQA

-350 VERRFVRVGETQG
+350 VDRRFVRVGETQG
-363 DRVEIADGVKAGET
+363 DRIEIADGVKAGEM
-377 VVSEGQVKLFAGMRV
+377 VVSEGQVKLFPGMRV
-392 RIDPKAGL
+392 RVDPNAGL
-400 APMNPMPKL
+400 APMTPLPKL

>member
-1 MGGTA
+1 
-6 VSVALFDSGD
+6 
-16 HRFMKRAIILVL
+16 MKRATILIL
-28 ALVVLLGAAG
+28 ALVILLGAAA
-38 GLGYFQ
+38 GLAYFQ
-44 MVVKPAMIKG
+44 MAVKPAMIKG

-69 QARTET
+69 QAKSET
-75 WTPTLTAIGSLRATQ
+75 WTPTLTAIGSLRATK

-111 DIQKGA
+111 DVKKGT

-127 QADLKANQAALLNAQ
+127 QADLKSSQAALVNAQ
-142 STLNRQSKLVSGG
+142 TTLDRQSKLVSGG
-155 NSTQATLDQ
+155 NTTQASLDQ

-178 TKAIIAQKRIAA
+178 IKAVIAQKRIAA

-210 APLVT
+210 TPLVT

-223 VDFQAPEQYFARLAV
+223 VDFQAPEQYFALLAV
-238 DQTITLTVDAFGGK
+238 DQSIALTVDAFAGK
-252 TFSGKVKFL
+252 TFNGKIKFL
-261 DARISTDTRNF
+261 DARISTDTRSV
-272 LVRGEIENKD
+272 LVRGEIEND
-282 KKLLPGMF
+282 EKKLLPGMF
-290 ANVSVLAGD
+290 ANVSVSAG
-299 ARQVVTLPRT
+299 APRQVVTLPRT

-324 TPAPKPGEAQAA
+324 KPEAKPGEAQAA
-336 QPQKATQPT
+336 QNAAQAEE
-345 DALYE
+345 LYE
-350 VERRFVRVGETQG
+350 IERRFVRLGETQR
-363 DRVEIADGVKAGET
+363 DRIEIAEGVKAGEN
-377 VVSEGQVKLFAGMRV
+377 VVSEGQVKLFPGMRV
-392 RIDPKAGL
+392 RIDPKAAL

>member
-1 MGGTA
+1 
-6 VSVALFDSGD
+6 
-16 HRFMKRAIILVL
+16 MKRAIILVL
-28 ALVVLLGAAG
+28 ALVILLGAAG

-69 QARTET
+69 QAKTET

-127 QADLKANQAALLNAQ
+127 QADLKANQAALRNAQ
-142 STLNRQSKLVSGG
+142 ATLDRQSKLVSGG
-155 NSTQATLDQ
+155 NTTQASLDQ
-164 ATAARDQAA
+164 ATATRDQAA

-178 TKAIIAQKRIAA
+178 TKAIIAQKRIVA

-210 APLVT
+210 TPLVT
-215 LQQLDPIY
+215 LQKLDPIY

-238 DQTITLTVDAFGGK
+238 GQTITLTVDAFGGK
-252 TFSGKVKFL
+252 TFNGKVKFL

-272 LVRGEIENKD
+272 LVRGEIQNDE

-290 ANVSVLAGD
+290 ANVSVSAGSP
-299 ARQVVTLPRT
+299 REVVTLPRT

-336 QPQKATQPT
+336 QPQAGVKPSDT
-345 DALYE
+345 LYE
-350 VERRFVRVGETQG
+350 VERRFVRVGETHG

-377 VVSEGQVKLFAGMRV
+377 VVSEGQVKLFPGMRV

-400 APMNPMPKL
+400 PPMNPMPKL

>member
-1 MGGTA
+1 
-6 VSVALFDSGD
+6 
-16 HRFMKRAIILVL
+16 MKRAIILVL
-28 ALVVLLGAAG
+28 ALVILLGAAG

-69 QARTET
+69 QAKTET

-111 DIQKGA
+111 DVQKGA

-127 QADLKANQAALLNAQ
+127 QADLKANQAALRNAQ
-142 STLNRQSKLVSGG
+142 ATLDRQSKLVSGG

-164 ATAARDQAA
+164 ATSARDQAA

-210 APLVT
+210 SPLVT
-215 LQQLDPIY
+215 LQKLDPIY

-238 DQTITLTVDAFGGK
+238 GQTITLTVDAFGGK
-252 TFSGKVKFL
+252 TFNGKVKFL

-272 LVRGEIENKD
+272 LVRGEIQNDE

-290 ANVSVLAGD
+290 ANVSVSAGSP
-299 ARQVVTLPRT
+299 REVVTLPRT

-336 QPQKATQPT
+336 QPQAGVKPS

-350 VERRFVRVGETQG
+350 VERRFVRVGETHG

-377 VVSEGQVKLFAGMRV
+377 VVSEGQVKLFPGMRV

-400 APMNPMPKL
+400 PPMNPMPKL